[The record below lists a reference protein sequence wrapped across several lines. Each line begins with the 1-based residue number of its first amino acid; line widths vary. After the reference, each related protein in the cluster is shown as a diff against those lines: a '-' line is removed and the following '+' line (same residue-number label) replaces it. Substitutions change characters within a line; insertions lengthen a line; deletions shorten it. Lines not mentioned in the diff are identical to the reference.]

1 MSKKVFLNAKMFD
14 GYKDSEIRKCAIFV
28 EDDKIVEIS
37 YDENPDTRGYD
48 VIYLNGRF
56 VVPGL
61 VNPHVHL
68 FGTGMPSKVISGGNS
83 QKAVMKIVNTKLGD
97 AILGIL
103 VKSAARQQLLS
114 GVTTVRAV
122 GDFKYSDVKLRDKIN
137 SGKVIGPRL
146 KVSGPAITVPGG
158 HGYGTFSMTS
168 DTEDGL
174 RALVRKNKEAGVDF
188 IKICVTGGVIDA
200 KVRGEP
206 GEVKMNEAQTAAV
219 VDEAHKL
226 GLRVASHTESFKG
239 VEITAKTGVDTVE
252 HGAPLTPEMAEEMKK
267 TCSAM
272 VVTYSPALPLQKL
285 DPSITKLDPICV
297 YNTGIVVD
305 NMTQGAKDCIENDI
319 LLGMGTDS
327 SCPFATQYNMW
338 REVYFFQK
346 RVGVSNAYALSVAT
360 LNNAK
365 VVGVDDVTGTI
376 EKGKCADMIVMS
388 RNPLDD
394 LTALRDLDMI
404 VVRGKIIENPRPK
417 RNGNIEREL
426 DGISLNL

>member
-1 MSKKVFLNAKMFD
+1 MSKKVFLNAKTFD
-14 GYKDSEIRKCAIFV
+14 GYKDSDIKKCAIFV
-28 EDDKIVEIS
+28 EDEKIVGIS

-48 VIYLNGRF
+48 VIDLNGKF

-158 HGYGTFSMTS
+158 HGDGTFSMTS

-252 HGAPLTPEMAEEMKK
+252 HGASLTPEMAEEMKK
-267 TCSAM
+267 TSSAM

-346 RVGVSNAYALSVAT
+346 RVGVSNAFALSVAT

>member
-1 MSKKVFLNAKMFD
+1 MSKKVFLNAKTFD
-14 GYKDSEIRKCAIFV
+14 GYKDSDIKKCAIFV
-28 EDDKIVEIS
+28 EDEKIVGIS

-48 VIYLNGRF
+48 VIDLNGKF

-158 HGYGTFSMTS
+158 HGDGTFSMTS

-267 TCSAM
+267 TSSAM

-404 VVRGKIIENPRPK
+404 VVCGKIIENPRPK

>member
-1 MSKKVFLNAKMFD
+1 MSKKVFLNAKTFD
-14 GYKDSEIRKCAIFV
+14 GYKDSDIKKCAIFV
-28 EDDKIVEIS
+28 EDEKIVGIL

-48 VIYLNGRF
+48 VIDLNGKF

-158 HGYGTFSMTS
+158 HGDGTFSMTS

-267 TCSAM
+267 TSSAM

>member
-158 HGYGTFSMTS
+158 HGDGTFSMTS

>member
-1 MSKKVFLNAKMFD
+1 MSKKVFLNAKTFD
-14 GYKDSEIRKCAIFV
+14 GYKDSDIKKCAIFV
-28 EDDKIVEIS
+28 EDEKIVGIS

-48 VIYLNGRF
+48 VIDLNGKF

-158 HGYGTFSMTS
+158 HGDGTFSMTS

-267 TCSAM
+267 SCSAM

>member
-1 MSKKVFLNAKMFD
+1 MSNKVFLNAKTFD
-14 GYKDSEIRKCAIFV
+14 GYKDSDIKKCAIFV
-28 EDDKIVEIS
+28 EDEKIVGIS

-48 VIYLNGRF
+48 VIDLNGKF

-158 HGYGTFSMTS
+158 HGDGTFSMTS

-252 HGAPLTPEMAEEMKK
+252 HGASLTPEMAEEMKK

>member
-158 HGYGTFSMTS
+158 HGDGTFSMTS

-200 KVRGEP
+200 KVKGEP

-267 TCSAM
+267 TDSAM

-305 NMTQGAKDCIENDI
+305 NMTQGAKDCIENGI

-404 VVRGKIIENPRPK
+404 VVRGNIIENPRPK

>member
-1 MSKKVFLNAKMFD
+1 MSKKVFLNAKTFD
-14 GYKDSEIRKCAIFV
+14 GYKDSDIKKCAIFV
-28 EDDKIVEIS
+28 EDEKIVGIS

-48 VIYLNGRF
+48 VIDLNGKF

-97 AILGIL
+97 AILGTL

-158 HGYGTFSMTS
+158 HGDGTFSMTS

-267 TCSAM
+267 TSSAM

-285 DPSITKLDPICV
+285 APSITKLDPICV

>member
-1 MSKKVFLNAKMFD
+1 MSKKVFLNAKTFD
-14 GYKDSEIRKCAIFV
+14 GYKDSDIKKCAIFV
-28 EDDKIVEIS
+28 EDEKIVGIS

-48 VIYLNGRF
+48 VIDLNGKF

-158 HGYGTFSMTS
+158 HGDGTFSMTS

-267 TCSAM
+267 TSSAM

>member
-158 HGYGTFSMTS
+158 HGDGTFSMTS

-394 LTALRDLDMI
+394 LTALRDLDMV

>member
-1 MSKKVFLNAKMFD
+1 MSKKVFLNAKTFD
-14 GYKDSEIRKCAIFV
+14 GYKDSDIKKCAIFV
-28 EDDKIVEIS
+28 EDEKIVGIS

-48 VIYLNGRF
+48 VIDLNGKF

-158 HGYGTFSMTS
+158 HGDGTFSMTS

-319 LLGMGTDS
+319 LLGIGTDS

>member
-1 MSKKVFLNAKMFD
+1 MSKKVFLNAKTFD
-14 GYKDSEIRKCAIFV
+14 GYKDSDIKKCAIFV
-28 EDDKIVEIS
+28 EDEKIVGIS

-48 VIYLNGRF
+48 VIDLNGKF

-158 HGYGTFSMTS
+158 HGDGTFSMTS

-252 HGAPLTPEMAEEMKK
+252 HGASLTPEMAEEMKK
-267 TCSAM
+267 TSSAM

-426 DGISLNL
+426 DGISLDL

>member
-1 MSKKVFLNAKMFD
+1 MSKKVFLNAKTFD
-14 GYKDSEIRKCAIFV
+14 GYKDSDIKKCAIFV
-28 EDDKIVEIS
+28 EDEKIVGIS
-37 YDENPDTRGYD
+37 YDKNPDTRGYD
-48 VIYLNGRF
+48 VIDLNGKF

-158 HGYGTFSMTS
+158 HGDGTFSMTS

-404 VVRGKIIENPRPK
+404 VVRGKIIKNPRPK

>member
-1 MSKKVFLNAKMFD
+1 MSKKVFLNAKTFD
-14 GYKDSEIRKCAIFV
+14 GYKDSDIKKCAIFV
-28 EDDKIVEIS
+28 EDEKIVGIS

-48 VIYLNGRF
+48 VIDLNGKF

-158 HGYGTFSMTS
+158 HGDGTFSMTS

-252 HGAPLTPEMAEEMKK
+252 HGAPLTSEMAEEMKK
-267 TCSAM
+267 TSSAM

>member
-1 MSKKVFLNAKMFD
+1 MSKKVFLNAKTFD
-14 GYKDSEIRKCAIFV
+14 GYKDSDIKKCAIFV
-28 EDDKIVEIS
+28 EDEKIVGIS

-48 VIYLNGRF
+48 VIDLNGKF

-158 HGYGTFSMTS
+158 HGDGTFSMTS

-267 TCSAM
+267 TSSAM

-285 DPSITKLDPICV
+285 APSITKLDPICV

>member
-1 MSKKVFLNAKMFD
+1 MSKKVFLNAKTFD
-14 GYKDSEIRKCAIFV
+14 GYKDSDIKKCAIFV
-28 EDDKIVEIS
+28 EDEKIVGIS

-48 VIYLNGRF
+48 VIDLNGKF

-122 GDFKYSDVKLRDKIN
+122 GDFKYSDVKLRNKIN

-158 HGYGTFSMTS
+158 HGDGTFSMTS

-305 NMTQGAKDCIENDI
+305 NMTQGAKDCIENGI

>member
-1 MSKKVFLNAKMFD
+1 MSKKVFLNAKTFD
-14 GYKDSEIRKCAIFV
+14 GYKDSDIKKCAIFV
-28 EDDKIVEIS
+28 EDEKIVGIS

-48 VIYLNGRF
+48 VIDLNGKF

-158 HGYGTFSMTS
+158 HGDGTFSMTS

-267 TCSAM
+267 TSSAM
-272 VVTYSPALPLQKL
+272 VVTYSPALPLQ
-285 DPSITKLDPICV
+285 KLDPICV

>member
-1 MSKKVFLNAKMFD
+1 MSKKVFLNAKTFD
-14 GYKDSEIRKCAIFV
+14 GYKDSDIKKCAIFV
-28 EDDKIVEIS
+28 EDEKIVGIS

-48 VIYLNGRF
+48 VIDLNGKF

-158 HGYGTFSMTS
+158 HGDGTFSMTS

-219 VDEAHKL
+219 V
-226 GLRVASHTESFKG
+226 
-239 VEITAKTGVDTVE
+239 
-252 HGAPLTPEMAEEMKK
+252 
-267 TCSAM
+267 
-272 VVTYSPALPLQKL
+272 
-285 DPSITKLDPICV
+285 
-297 YNTGIVVD
+297 
-305 NMTQGAKDCIENDI
+305 
-319 LLGMGTDS
+319 
-327 SCPFATQYNMW
+327 
-338 REVYFFQK
+338 
-346 RVGVSNAYALSVAT
+346 
-360 LNNAK
+360 
-365 VVGVDDVTGTI
+365 
-376 EKGKCADMIVMS
+376 
-388 RNPLDD
+388 
-394 LTALRDLDMI
+394 
-404 VVRGKIIENPRPK
+404 
-417 RNGNIEREL
+417 
-426 DGISLNL
+426 

>member
-158 HGYGTFSMTS
+158 HGDGTFSMTS

-252 HGAPLTPEMAEEMKK
+252 HGASLTPEMAEEMKK
-267 TCSAM
+267 TSSAM

>member
-1 MSKKVFLNAKMFD
+1 MSKKVFLNAKTFD
-14 GYKDSEIRKCAIFV
+14 GYKDSDIKKCAIFV
-28 EDDKIVEIS
+28 EDEKIVGIS

-48 VIYLNGRF
+48 VIDLNEKF

-158 HGYGTFSMTS
+158 HGDGTFSMTS

-252 HGAPLTPEMAEEMKK
+252 HGASLTPEMAEEMKK
-267 TCSAM
+267 TSSAM

>member
-1 MSKKVFLNAKMFD
+1 MSKKVFLNAKTFD
-14 GYKDSEIRKCAIFV
+14 GYKDSDIKKCAIFV
-28 EDDKIVEIS
+28 EDEKIVGIS

-48 VIYLNGRF
+48 VIDLNGKF

-158 HGYGTFSMTS
+158 HGDGTFSMTS

-252 HGAPLTPEMAEEMKK
+252 HGAPLTSEMAEEMKK
-267 TCSAM
+267 TSSAM

-376 EKGKCADMIVMS
+376 EKGKCADMLVMS

>member
-1 MSKKVFLNAKMFD
+1 MSKKVFLNAKTFD
-14 GYKDSEIRKCAIFV
+14 GYKDSDIKKCAIFV
-28 EDDKIVEIS
+28 EDEKIVGIS

-48 VIYLNGRF
+48 VIDLNGKF

-158 HGYGTFSMTS
+158 HGDGTFSMTS

-252 HGAPLTPEMAEEMKK
+252 HGAPLTPEIAEEMKK

-319 LLGMGTDS
+319 LLGIGTDS

>member
-1 MSKKVFLNAKMFD
+1 MSKKVFLNAKTFD
-14 GYKDSEIRKCAIFV
+14 GYKDSDIKKCAIFV
-28 EDDKIVEIS
+28 EDEKIVGIS

-48 VIYLNGRF
+48 VIDLNGKF

-158 HGYGTFSMTS
+158 HGDGTFSMTS

-267 TCSAM
+267 TSSAM

-305 NMTQGAKDCIENDI
+305 NMTQGAKDCIEHDI

>member
-1 MSKKVFLNAKMFD
+1 MSKKVFLNAKTFD
-14 GYKDSEIRKCAIFV
+14 GYKDSDIKKCAIFV
-28 EDDKIVEIS
+28 EDEKIVGIL

-48 VIYLNGRF
+48 VIDLNGKF

-158 HGYGTFSMTS
+158 HGDGTFSMTS

>member
-1 MSKKVFLNAKMFD
+1 
-14 GYKDSEIRKCAIFV
+14 
-28 EDDKIVEIS
+28 
-37 YDENPDTRGYD
+37 
-48 VIYLNGRF
+48 
-56 VVPGL
+56 
-61 VNPHVHL
+61 
-68 FGTGMPSKVISGGNS
+68 MPSKVISGGNS

-158 HGYGTFSMTS
+158 HGDGTFSMTS

>member
-1 MSKKVFLNAKMFD
+1 MSKKVFLNAKTFD
-14 GYKDSEIRKCAIFV
+14 GYKDSDIKKCAIFV
-28 EDDKIVEIS
+28 EDEKIVGIS

-48 VIYLNGRF
+48 VIDLNGKF

-158 HGYGTFSMTS
+158 HGDGTFSMTS

-174 RALVRKNKEAGVDF
+174 RTLVRKNKEAGVDF

>member
-1 MSKKVFLNAKMFD
+1 MSNKVFLNAKTFD
-14 GYKDSEIRKCAIFV
+14 GYKDSDIKKCAIFV
-28 EDDKIVEIS
+28 EDEKIVGIS

-48 VIYLNGRF
+48 VIDLNGKF

-158 HGYGTFSMTS
+158 HGDGTFSMTS

-174 RALVRKNKEAGVDF
+174 RALVSKNKEAGVDF

-267 TCSAM
+267 TSSAM

>member
-1 MSKKVFLNAKMFD
+1 MSKKVFLNAKTFD
-14 GYKDSEIRKCAIFV
+14 GYKDSDIKKCAIFV
-28 EDDKIVEIS
+28 EDEKIVGIS

-48 VIYLNGRF
+48 VIDLNGKF

-158 HGYGTFSMTS
+158 HGDGTFSMTS

-267 TCSAM
+267 TSSAM

-327 SCPFATQYNMW
+327 CCPFATQYNMW

-404 VVRGKIIENPRPK
+404 AVRGKIIENPRPK

>member
-1 MSKKVFLNAKMFD
+1 MSKKVFLNAKTFD
-14 GYKDSEIRKCAIFV
+14 GYKDSDIKKCAIFV
-28 EDDKIVEIS
+28 EDEKIVGIS

-48 VIYLNGRF
+48 VIDLNGKF

-158 HGYGTFSMTS
+158 HGDGTFSMTS

>member
-1 MSKKVFLNAKMFD
+1 MSKKVFLNAKTFD
-14 GYKDSEIRKCAIFV
+14 GYKDSDIKKCAIFV
-28 EDDKIVEIS
+28 EDEKIVGIS

-48 VIYLNGRF
+48 VIDLNGKF

-158 HGYGTFSMTS
+158 HGDGTFSMTS

-346 RVGVSNAYALSVAT
+346 RVGVSNAYTLSVAT

>member
-1 MSKKVFLNAKMFD
+1 MSNKVFLNAKTFD
-14 GYKDSEIRKCAIFV
+14 GYKDSDIKKCAIFV
-28 EDDKIVEIS
+28 EDEKIVGIS

-48 VIYLNGRF
+48 VIDLNGKF

-158 HGYGTFSMTS
+158 HGDGTFSMTS

>member
-1 MSKKVFLNAKMFD
+1 MSKKVFLNAKTFD
-14 GYKDSEIRKCAIFV
+14 GYKDSDIKKCAIFV
-28 EDDKIVEIS
+28 EDEKIVGIS

-48 VIYLNGRF
+48 VIDLNGKF

-158 HGYGTFSMTS
+158 HGDGTFSMTS

-252 HGAPLTPEMAEEMKK
+252 HGASLTPEMAEEMKK
-267 TCSAM
+267 TSSAM

>member
-1 MSKKVFLNAKMFD
+1 MSNKVFLNAKTFD
-14 GYKDSEIRKCAIFV
+14 GYKDSDIKKCAIFV
-28 EDDKIVEIS
+28 EDEKIVGIS
-37 YDENPDTRGYD
+37 YDENLDTRGYD
-48 VIYLNGRF
+48 VIDLNGKF

-158 HGYGTFSMTS
+158 HGDGTFSMTS

-174 RALVRKNKEAGVDF
+174 RSLVRKNKEAGVDF

-376 EKGKCADMIVMS
+376 EEGKCADMIVMS

>member
-1 MSKKVFLNAKMFD
+1 MSKKVFLNAKTFD
-14 GYKDSEIRKCAIFV
+14 GYKDSDIKKCAIFV
-28 EDDKIVEIS
+28 EDEKIVGIS

-48 VIYLNGRF
+48 VIDLNGKF

-158 HGYGTFSMTS
+158 HGDGTFSMTS

-219 VDEAHKL
+219 VEEAHKL

-252 HGAPLTPEMAEEMKK
+252 HGAPLTSEMAEEMKK
-267 TCSAM
+267 TSSAM

>member
-1 MSKKVFLNAKMFD
+1 MSNKVFLNAKTFD
-14 GYKDSEIRKCAIFV
+14 GYKDSDIKKCAIFV
-28 EDDKIVEIS
+28 EDEKIVGIS

-48 VIYLNGRF
+48 VIDLNGKF

-158 HGYGTFSMTS
+158 HGDGTFSMTS

-267 TCSAM
+267 TSSAM

>member
-1 MSKKVFLNAKMFD
+1 MSKKVFLNAKTFD
-14 GYKDSEIRKCAIFV
+14 GYKDSDIKKCAIFV
-28 EDDKIVEIS
+28 EDEKIVGIS

-48 VIYLNGRF
+48 VIDLNGKF

-158 HGYGTFSMTS
+158 HGDGTFSMTS

-267 TCSAM
+267 TSSAM

-346 RVGVSNAYALSVAT
+346 NVGVSNAYALSVAT

>member
-1 MSKKVFLNAKMFD
+1 MSKKVFLNAKTFD
-14 GYKDSEIRKCAIFV
+14 GYKDSDIKKCAIFV
-28 EDDKIVEIS
+28 EDEKIVGIS

-48 VIYLNGRF
+48 VIDLNGKF

-158 HGYGTFSMTS
+158 HGDGTFSMTS

-252 HGAPLTPEMAEEMKK
+252 HGASLTPEMAEEMKK
-267 TCSAM
+267 TSSAM

-394 LTALRDLDMI
+394 LTALRNLDMI